1 MKKAYWSYKIGE
13 DNNQFPPEFYEPPK
27 LYKSGY
33 DMRYDHAKCPA
44 WKKWTDN
51 TWMVTQPFDL
61 GFKFKDKTIES
72 NLTQAAYDDYF
83 MLGDNWLNGQY
94 PEIQMKYAMSVW
106 TKDKDVWIE
115 QIPHPLLSRYGLEL
129 IPATFPISVWFR
141 PMVIGVKMLDSD
153 IYLPKGT
160 PLYYFRLY
168 SKRSD
173 SDFQLQQRDVPKD
186 VWRQLEQNNK
196 LREFTRFNAW
206 DIIRERLN
214 KEGKC
219 PFRWN

>member
-13 DNNQFPPEFYEPPK
+13 GNNQLPPDFHEAPK
-27 LYKSGY
+27 PYKTGY

-61 GFKFKDKTIES
+61 GFKIKDDRIES
-72 NLTQAAYDDYF
+72 SLLQEAYDDYF
-83 MLGDNWLNGQY
+83 QVGYNWLSGSY
-94 PEIQMKYAMSVW
+94 PEIQMKYVMSVW
-106 TKDKDVWIE
+106 TEDKDVWIE

-141 PMVIGVKMLDSD
+141 PMVVGVKVLDND

-173 SDFQLQQRDVPKD
+173 SDFKLQQRDVPEKM
-186 VWRQLEQNNK
+186 VKQLNESDT
-196 LREFTRFNAW
+196 LRKFTMFKAW
-206 DIIRERLN
+206 DIIKSRVS